1 MKILS
6 NFVKWFLY
14 ITTGILIVCGIQYT
28 LAGAETVTAA
38 VFWKIL
44 FCGFVTTFVT
54 VLLLPKENDGRTKS
68 YIKFALHYIMLCIVM
83 IPMGIWFDWI
93 SFSPGGVIAMMADVG
108 GVYFAAGFAYYL
120 IDRRQAEEINKGL
133 REKYGEDV

>member
-1 MKILS
+1 M
-6 NFVKWFLY
+6 
-14 ITTGILIVCGIQYT
+14 
-28 LAGAETVTAA
+28 
-38 VFWKIL
+38 
-44 FCGFVTTFVT
+44 TTFVT
-54 VLLLPKENDGRTKS
+54 VVLVPKENDGRTKS

-133 REKYGEDV
+133 KEKYGEDV